1 MNACRCDLHGASPVR
16 MTWARVVAAEPRLG
30 RLLREAREVEGSHP
44 RFCANALW
52 YGHARRG
59 FKDRLLA
66 LVGWERPGR
75 HPFLNGDLAY
85 RAAYEALYA
94 ALPRCQNCLCIRVG
108 ARS

>member
-1 MNACRCDLHGASPVR
+1 

-30 RLLREAREVEGSHP
+30 RLLREARALDGSYP
-44 RFCANALW
+44 CFCANSVW
-52 YGHARRG
+52 YRQGG

-85 RAAYEALYA
+85 RAAYQAVYD
-94 ALPRCQNCLCIRVG
+94 ALPSCQNCLCIRVG
-108 ARS
+108 VRS